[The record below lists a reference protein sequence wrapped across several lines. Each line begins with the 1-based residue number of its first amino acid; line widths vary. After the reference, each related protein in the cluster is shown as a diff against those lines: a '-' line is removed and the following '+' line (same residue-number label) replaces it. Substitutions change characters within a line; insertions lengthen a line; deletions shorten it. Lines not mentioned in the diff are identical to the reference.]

1 MLKSE
6 AIFLRHI
13 LDEAN
18 FCIKHTIL
26 VKKEKF
32 EEDEV
37 LQKALI
43 RSLEII
49 GEASSKVT
57 LDFKQKYPE
66 VNWREM
72 KLMRNKLIHHYFG
85 VDLDLV
91 WDTLVKEI
99 PVLKQQIEFILVDL

>member
-26 VKKEKF
+26 INQEKF
-32 EEDEV
+32 ENDEV

-49 GEASSKVT
+49 GEASSKVSR
-57 LDFKQKYPE
+57 DFKLKYPS
-66 VNWREM
+66 VSWREM
-72 KLMRNKLIHHYFG
+72 KLMRNKLIHNYFG

-91 WDTLVKEI
+91 WDTLIKEI
-99 PVLKQQIEFILVDL
+99 PLLKQQIELILEDL